1 MKKRRRK
8 GEEFSF
14 LRGVV
19 FFLDIV
25 IAFLIISGSW
35 ILVRSDF
42 GRASLTFGFLM
53 LVVSLGLK
61 LSRKW

>member
-1 MKKRRRK
+1 MKKRRKK
-8 GEEFSF
+8 GNEFSF

-53 LVVSLGLK
+53 LAVSLGLK